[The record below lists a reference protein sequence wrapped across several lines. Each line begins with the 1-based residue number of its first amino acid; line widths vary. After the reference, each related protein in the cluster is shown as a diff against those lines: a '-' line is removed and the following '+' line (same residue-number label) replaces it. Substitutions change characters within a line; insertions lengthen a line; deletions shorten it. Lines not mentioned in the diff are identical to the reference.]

1 VVTVGDASAYELRF
15 PALEVR
21 QGPDRRLYTFAVD
34 GKELPKFTTV
44 SRVRRDERQIAGY
57 QRPEV
62 LAHVAAI
69 RSYIETTAPMIPNAI
84 VIAFDTRV
92 RFEPANVVAQD
103 GDYATPGTLIVPVDE
118 NLADEDKPGWIVD
131 GQQRCAAVREADVD
145 SFPLCITA
153 FITASKGEQRAQFI
167 LVNSTRPLPKG
178 LVYELLPSTEGP
190 LPPALMRKRFPA
202 FVVERLNFDEDSPF
216 HQLIQTPTTPDGVVK
231 GNSVLRMLENSLTD
245 GCLYYFRD
253 PDTGS
258 GDIEEMLL
266 ILKPFWRAVQKVFDD
281 AWGLPPRRSRLMHGV
296 GIASLG
302 YLMDAITDEYIARG
316 ALPDESEYAAE
327 LELLRDVCAW
337 TRGYWVFGRDSLRRW
352 NELQNTHKDI
362 KLLTSHLLHEY
373 RRLSRPG
380 RQAASREP
388 ESRGGNGGRSR

>member
-1 VVTVGDASAYELRF
+1 M
-15 PALEVR
+15 R
-21 QGPDRRLYTFAVD
+21 QGRERRLYTFAVD

-44 SRVRRDERQIAGY
+44 SRVRRDERQIMGY

-84 VIAFDTRV
+84 VVAFDTRV
-92 RFEPANVVAQD
+92 RFEPTEPVTQVD
-103 GDYATPGTLIVPVDE
+103 GYVTPGTLIVPVNED
-118 NLADEDKPGWIVD
+118 LPDEDKPGWIVD

-145 SFPLCITA
+145 SFPLCVTA
-153 FITASKGEQRAQFI
+153 FITASTGEQRAQFI

-190 LPPALMRKRFPA
+190 LPPALMRKRFPS

-216 HQLIQTPTTPDGVVK
+216 QQLIQTPTAPDGVVK
-231 GNSVLRMLENSLTD
+231 GTSLLRMLENSLTD
-245 GCLYYFRD
+245 GCLYNFRD

-266 ILKPFWRAVQKVFDD
+266 ILKPFWRAVQKVFDE
-281 AWGLPPRRSRLMHGV
+281 AWGVSPRRSRLMHGV

-302 YLMDAITDEYIARG
+302 YLMDAITDEHIAQG
-316 ALPDESEYAAE
+316 TLPDELDYAAG
-327 LELLRDVCAW
+327 LELLRDACAW
-337 TRGYWVFGRDSLRRW
+337 TGGYWKFEPYSLRRW

-362 KLLTSHLLHEY
+362 KLLTDHLLREY
-373 RRLSRPG
+373 RR
-380 RQAASREP
+380 
-388 ESRGGNGGRSR
+388 RSRAARQRESPEQEREARSR

>member
-1 VVTVGDASAYELRF
+1 MTEASTYELRF
-15 PALEVR
+15 PALQVR
-21 QGPDRRLYTFAVD
+21 QGRERLLYTFAVD

-69 RSYIETTAPMIPNAI
+69 RSYIETNSPMIPNAI

-92 RFEPANVVAQD
+92 RFEPTESVPRRD
-103 GDYATPGTLIVPVDE
+103 GYVTPGTLVVPVDE
-118 NLADEDKPGWIVD
+118 GLPDEDKPGWIVD

-145 SFPLCITA
+145 AFPLCVTA
-153 FITASKGEQRAQFI
+153 FITASQGEQRAQFI

-190 LPPALMRKRFPA
+190 LPPALMRKRFPS
-202 FVVERLNFDEDSPF
+202 FVLERLNFDEDSPF
-216 HQLIQTPTTPDGVVK
+216 HQLIQTPTTPEGVVR
-231 GNSVLRMLENSLTD
+231 GNSILRMLENSLTD

-266 ILKPFWRAVQKVFDD
+266 ILKPFWRAVRKVFDD
-281 AWGLPPRRSRLMHGV
+281 AWGLAPRRSRLMHGV
-296 GIASLG
+296 GIASMG
-302 YLMDAITDEYIARG
+302 YLMDAITDEHIAQG
-316 ALPDESEYAAE
+316 VLPDEPDYVAE
-327 LELLRDVCAW
+327 LQLLRDECAW
-337 TRGYWVFGRDSLRRW
+337 TGGHWQFGPYSQRRW

-362 KLLTSHLLHEY
+362 KLLTSHLLREY
-373 RRLSRPG
+373 RRLARGEPHG
-380 RQAASREP
+380 PLEQAREAW
-388 ESRGGNGGRSR
+388 RL

>member
-1 VVTVGDASAYELRF
+1 MGGASTYELRF
-15 PALEVR
+15 PALEVQ
-21 QGPDRRLYTFAVD
+21 QGFERRLYTFAVD

-69 RSYIETTAPMIPNAI
+69 RSYIETTSPMIPNAI
-84 VIAFDTRV
+84 VVAFDTRV
-92 RFEPANVVAQD
+92 RFEPTKPVTPGNGYV
-103 GDYATPGTLIVPVDE
+103 TPGTLVVPVDE
-118 NLADEDKPGWIVD
+118 DLPDEDKPGWIVD
-131 GQQRCAAVREADVD
+131 GQQRCAAVREAEVD

-190 LPPALMRKRFPA
+190 LPPALMRKRFPS

-231 GNSVLRMLENSLTD
+231 GTSILRMLENSLTD
-245 GCLYYFRD
+245 GCLYYYRD

-266 ILKPFWRAVQKVFDD
+266 ILKPYWRAVQKVFERSVGSPTAPVAPD
-281 AWGLPPRRSRLMHGV
+281 ARRRDREFGLPDGCHHRRAHRSGH
-296 GIASLG
+296 A
-302 YLMDAITDEYIARG
+302 ARR
-316 ALPDESEYAAE
+316 A
-327 LELLRDVCAW
+327 
-337 TRGYWVFGRDSLRRW
+337 
-352 NELQNTHKDI
+352 
-362 KLLTSHLLHEY
+362 
-373 RRLSRPG
+373 
-380 RQAASREP
+380 
-388 ESRGGNGGRSR
+388 

>member
-1 VVTVGDASAYELRF
+1 MTEASTYELRF

-21 QGPDRRLYTFAVD
+21 QGRERRLYTFAVD

-69 RSYIETTAPMIPNAI
+69 RSYIETTSPMIPNAI

-92 RFEPANVVAQD
+92 RFEPTESVRRDD
-103 GDYATPGTLIVPVDE
+103 GYVIAGTLVVPVDE
-118 NLADEDKPGWIVD
+118 GLLDEDKPGWIVD
-131 GQQRCAAVREADVD
+131 GQQRCAAVREANVD
-145 SFPLCITA
+145 AFPLCVTA
-153 FITASKGEQRAQFI
+153 FITASQGEQRAQFI

-190 LPPALMRKRFPA
+190 LPPALMRKRFPS
-202 FVVERLNFDEDSPF
+202 FVLERLNFDEDSPF
-216 HQLIQTPTTPDGVVK
+216 HQLIQTPTTPDGVVR
-231 GNSVLRMLENSLTD
+231 GNSILRMLENSLTD
-245 GCLYYFRD
+245 GCLYFFRD

-266 ILKPFWRAVQKVFDD
+266 ILKPFWRAVRKVFDD
-281 AWGLPPRRSRLMHGV
+281 AWGLAPRRSRLMHGV
-296 GIASLG
+296 GIASMG
-302 YLMDAITDEYIARG
+302 YLMDAITDEHIAQG
-316 ALPDESEYAAE
+316 VLPDEPDYVAE
-327 LELLRDVCAW
+327 LQLLRDECAW
-337 TRGYWVFGRDSLRRW
+337 TGGHWQFGPYSQRRW

-362 KLLTSHLLHEY
+362 KLLTSHLLREY
-373 RRLSRPG
+373 RRLARGGRPG
-380 RQAASREP
+380 PLDQAREA
-388 ESRGGNGGRSR
+388 RR

>member
-1 VVTVGDASAYELRF
+1 MGGASTYELRF

-21 QGPDRRLYTFAVD
+21 QGPVRRLYTFAVD

-84 VIAFDTRV
+84 VVAFDTRV
-92 RFEPANVVAQD
+92 RFEPAESIAHH
-103 GDYATPGTLIVPVDE
+103 DYATPGTLIVPVDE

-131 GQQRCAAVREADVD
+131 GQQRCAAVREADVE

-153 FITASKGEQRAQFI
+153 FITAIKGEERAQFI

-178 LVYELLPSTEGP
+178 LVYELLPSTDGP

-231 GNSVLRMLENSLTD
+231 GNSILRMIENSLTD
-245 GCLYYFRD
+245 GCLYNFRD

-302 YLMDAITDEYIARG
+302 YLMDAITDEYIGRG

-337 TRGYWVFGRDSLRRW
+337 TGAYWVFGRDSLRRW

-362 KLLTSHLLHEY
+362 KLLTSHLLDEH
-373 RRLSRPG
+373 RRLSRLG
-380 RQAASREP
+380 RQAASREQEP
-388 ESRGGNGGRSR
+388 RNGKGGRSR